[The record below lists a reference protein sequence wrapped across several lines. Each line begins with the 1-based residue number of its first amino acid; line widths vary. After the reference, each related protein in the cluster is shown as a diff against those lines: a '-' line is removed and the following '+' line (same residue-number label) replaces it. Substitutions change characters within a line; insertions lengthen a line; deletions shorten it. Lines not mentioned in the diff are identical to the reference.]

1 MLEGQIREKKE
12 ISPRRGRWQE
22 KSGAG
27 QSFCLVDF
35 GRLPARSSGDRGS
48 AVRGKG
54 EREFLK
60 ERKVVFGEGGERDFP
75 GA

>member
-1 MLEGQIREKKE
+1 MYNVRYMNQMF
-12 ISPRRGRWQE
+12 
-22 KSGAG
+22 KSV
-27 QSFCLVDF
+27 SMHKRDNK
-35 GRLPARSSGDRGS
+35 RIGDRGS